1 MVGRA
6 GKDGT
11 GETRLV
17 ELFSVAV
24 VGGGEYCVA
33 VSLYYDGLM
42 ITLSEEGMRDSV
54 GEEEMLVLFSK
65 M

>member
-17 ELFSVAV
+17 EQFSVAV

-33 VSLYYDGLM
+33 VSLYDGLM

-54 GEEEMLVLFSK
+54 GEEELLVLFSK

>member
-1 MVGRA
+1 M
-6 GKDGT
+6 
-11 GETRLV
+11 
-17 ELFSVAV
+17 

-33 VSLYYDGLM
+33 VSLYDGLM

-54 GEEEMLVLFSK
+54 GEEELLVLFSK